1 VCLILQLVS
10 PVLEHHSCPLLRTDV
25 CCTKSDVTVTNNQHF
40 MFLAVKGVT
49 TLPLYAI
56 PFSCEGLSIDYNW
69 DSEIISRVKVVE
81 VGVIVMVMTLPKV
94 FVI

>member
-1 VCLILQLVS
+1 
-10 PVLEHHSCPLLRTDV
+10 
-25 CCTKSDVTVTNNQHF
+25 